1 MKSWSDGLQS
11 AIEYIEEHLTEEMNI
26 RDISACAYVSEFHF
40 QRIFSVLCGIT
51 VGEYIRCRRLSLAAQ
66 ELTRGAKVIDT
77 ALKYGYD
84 SPDSFARAFARF
96 HGVAPSAA
104 KGENVSLRSFAPLR
118 ISLSLEGGTML
129 EYRITHKASFTVV
142 GKAKRFSGETSYQ
155 EIPVFW
161 QEFMGSEDSR
171 HICGTFG
178 ICLDGDGKS
187 FEYLI
192 ADNYSPWKDI
202 PEGFVTRFIPEG
214 TWAVFPCRG
223 ALPEALQSVNT
234 AIWKEWLPNLKGYRL
249 GGNYNLEFYTPAA
262 EKPEDNYSEI
272 WVPIEEIK

>member
-1 MKSWSDGLQS
+1 MKSWVEGLQS
-11 AIEYIEEHLTEEMNI
+11 AIEYIEEHLTEEMSI

-66 ELTRGAKVIDT
+66 ELSRGAKVIDT

-84 SPDSFARAFARF
+84 SPDSFARAFSRF

-104 KGENVSLRSFAPLR
+104 KSENVSLRSFAPLR

-142 GKAKRFSGETSYQ
+142 GKARRFSAETSYQ
-155 EIPVFW
+155 EIPLFW
-161 QEFMGSEDSR
+161 QEFMKSDDSR

-178 ICLDGDGKS
+178 ICLDGDEKS

-192 ADNYSPWKDI
+192 ADNYIPWKDI

-249 GGNYNLEFYTPAA
+249 SGNYNLEFYTPPA

-272 WVPIEEIK
+272 WVPIEKI